1 MRKSLLTVSICCIL
15 SFVSTG
21 QTKHVIAVIGS
32 SSAQGV
38 GANPIDSSW
47 VNLAK
52 AYFKHQGLID
62 TIYNI
67 AFGGSTTYIGMPT
80 GFTPPAVRPAPDP
93 AYNITTALSYNP
105 DLVIVAYAS
114 NDAAGDF
121 TVHETMSNLRTI
133 YQTVIDAG
141 KICYITTTQPRSLL
155 AVQQDLLKEERDSVL
170 KEFPVFGLNFYSPL
184 VAADSLN
191 PNPIYNSGDGIHPNN
206 AGHQVLFQVVRDSNI
221 LSSFIPL
228 ALTLDAFTA
237 RPEQQ
242 DVLLQWTSLAAG
254 PALFVIQRSQDGVTF
269 ADLGQDNGPAVSQNN
284 GSSASPGTEYS
295 WKDMGPLPGRSYY
308 RLKTDDAGAVTFSSI
323 ASVLWSIPDFS
334 VGNLYVQ
341 EGGSQLVV
349 GIQSA
354 TNRNVFMTVVDVN
367 GALVSQR
374 LAYATAP
381 SCTLYLS
388 LSGLAQGMYFLR
400 VSTAEGTVS
409 TKPFLRL

>member
-1 MRKSLLTVSICCIL
+1 MLTFASA
-15 SFVSTG
+15 G
-21 QTKHVIAVIGS
+21 QTKHVIAVMGS

-52 AYFKHQGLID
+52 AYFQHLGLID

-80 GFTPPAVRPAPDP
+80 GYTPPAGRPAPDP

-133 YQTVIDAG
+133 YQAVIDAG
-141 KICYITTTQPRSLL
+141 KICYITTTQPRDLL
-155 AVQQDLLKEERDSVL
+155 PVQQELLKEERDSVQM
-170 KEFPVFGLNFYSPL
+170 EFPVFSLNFYNPL
-184 VAADSLN
+184 VAADSLTL
-191 PNPIYNSGDGIHPNN
+191 NPIFDSGDGTHPDN
-206 AGHQVLFQVVRDSNI
+206 AGHQLLFQVVRDSNI
-221 LSSFIPL
+221 LSSFNPL

-237 RPEQQ
+237 SPEQQ
-242 DVLLQWTSLAAG
+242 DVLLQWNSLAAG
-254 PALFVIQRSQDGVTF
+254 PALFVIQRSQDDITF
-269 ADLGQDNGPAVSQNN
+269 ADLGQDNAPAR
-284 GSSASPGTEYS
+284 SSGLQYS
-295 WKDMGPLPGRSYY
+295 WKDMGPLPGTSYY
-308 RLKTDDAGAVTFSSI
+308 RLKTDAAGTVAFSPV
-323 ASVLWSIPDFS
+323 ASVWRSVPDFS
-334 VGNLYVQ
+334 IGNLYVQ
-341 EGGSQLVV
+341 EGGSQLAV

-354 TNRNVFMTVVDVN
+354 GNRNVFMTVVDVN
-367 GALVSQR
+367 GALVSQQ

-388 LSGLAQGMYFLR
+388 LSGLAHGLYFLR